1 MTRFLYIGL
10 LSARYIRS
18 TKGISRIEALRAYN
32 PYSLW
37 GGQKTASPFIH
48 ESCDREVYVIGSEAR
63 RNRQAPFRLM
73 HEPCFIC
80 I

>member
-10 LSARYIRS
+10 LSERYIRS

-37 GGQKTASPFIH
+37 GGQKK
-48 ESCDREVYVIGSEAR
+48 
-63 RNRQAPFRLM
+63 RQAHLYMNHVIERFTLLVQKQEETGK
-73 HEPCFIC
+73 HLLD
-80 I
+80 

>member
-18 TKGISRIEALRAYN
+18 TKGISRIEALRAYS

-37 GGQKTASPFIH
+37 RGLKMSELLFIH

-73 HEPCFIC
+73 HEPCFI
-80 I
+80 

>member
-37 GGQKTASPFIH
+37 GGQKNGKPIYT
-48 ESCDREVYVIGSEAR
+48 
-63 RNRQAPFRLM
+63 
-73 HEPCFIC
+73 
-80 I
+80 